1 MNAATP
7 TLRCYAARCGKRVVP
22 LQNVRRPAAGLR
34 RHLHG
39 TASSSS
45 TSTANDL
52 PRSGLLQL
60 FGAAVVGATG
70 ALLLVRLRNAAVA
83 QATTD
88 DAVLTQTYPRQEPLR
103 AEASTST
110 DKHRVKSAK
119 RITGDELLKH
129 NRRDDCWVCIDDVVY
144 E

>member
-39 TASSSS
+39 TASSS

-52 PRSGLLQL
+52 PRYGLLQL

-70 ALLLVRLRNAAVA
+70 ALLLVRLRNAEP
-83 QATTD
+83 QE
-88 DAVLTQTYPRQEPLR
+88 RQLMTLSYR
-103 AEASTST
+103 RHIR
-110 DKHRVKSAK
+110 DKSHCEQK
-119 RITGDELLKH
+119 LLLQQI
-129 NRRDDCWVCIDDVVY
+129 NIA
-144 E
+144 